1 MLLLSPVWQGRFTA
15 MQRLANLT
23 LRTFVIHPAMFFF
36 LLFIFC
42 ANETGSGGLMLLHWA
57 EEAVRDAAAGQ
68 VWTCQPQDEP
78 APTVPAD
85 FPPQAR
91 SDVTA
96 RSALPEAPPSKCV
109 KIAESRETWIFQKNN
124 LLRGLY
130 LTSVMISLFASFSAH
145 HFRRRN
151 NRGK

>member
-1 MLLLSPVWQGRFTA
+1 MVLLSPVWQGRFTA
-15 MQRLANLT
+15 VQRLANLT

-42 ANETGSGGLMLLHWA
+42 ANGAGSGGLMLLNWA

-68 VWTCQPQDEP
+68 VWTCQSQDEP
-78 APTVPAD
+78 AHSVPAD
-85 FPPQAR
+85 FPPLGR

-96 RSALPEAPPSKCV
+96 RSELPKAPPSKCV
-109 KIAESRETWIFQKNN
+109 KVAESRETWIFQENN
-124 LLRGLY
+124 LLRKLY
-130 LTSVMISLFASFSAH
+130 LTSVMVSLFASFSAH

-151 NRGK
+151 KRGK

>member
-57 EEAVRDAAAGQ
+57 EEAVRDAAAGE
-68 VWTCQPQDEP
+68 VWACKSQDVPE
-78 APTVPAD
+78 PTVPAD
-85 FPPQAR
+85 FPPLSR
-91 SDVTA
+91 NDVTA
-96 RSALPEAPPSKCV
+96 KSELPEAPPSKCV
-109 KIAESRETWIFQKNN
+109 KVAESRETWIFQKNN
-124 LLRGLY
+124 LLRELY
-130 LTSVMISLFASFSAH
+130 LTSVMISVFASYSAH
-145 HFRRRN
+145 YFRRRH

>member
-15 MQRLANLT
+15 VQRLANLT

-68 VWTCQPQDEP
+68 VWTCKSQDVPE
-78 APTVPAD
+78 PTVPAD
-85 FPPQAR
+85 FPPLAR
-91 SDVTA
+91 NDVTA
-96 RSALPEAPPSKCV
+96 TSELPEATPSKCV
-109 KIAESRETWIFQKNN
+109 KVAESRETWIVQENN
-124 LLRGLY
+124 LLRELY
-130 LTSVMISLFASFSAH
+130 LTSVMISVFASYSAH
-145 HFRRRN
+145 YLRRRN

>member
-15 MQRLANLT
+15 VQRLANLT

-68 VWTCQPQDEP
+68 VWTCKSQDVPE
-78 APTVPAD
+78 PTVPAD
-85 FPPQAR
+85 FPPLAR
-91 SDVTA
+91 NDVTA
-96 RSALPEAPPSKCV
+96 KFELPEAPPSECV
-109 KIAESRETWIFQKNN
+109 KVAESRETWIVQENN
-124 LLRGLY
+124 LLRELY
-130 LTSVMISLFASFSAH
+130 LTSVMISVFASYSAH
-145 HFRRRN
+145 YFRRRN